1 MQNTTKLKK
10 GKGSFD
16 HNVGVLSGEV
26 VSPGR
31 HKAILTIAKKYGI
44 SYEDAQQRQAQKIAQ
59 ARELKK

>member
-31 HKAILTIAKKYGI
+31 HKGILTLAAKMGI
-44 SYEDAQQRQAQKIAQ
+44 SYDDAKAYQAQKIAQ
-59 ARELKK
+59 AREQK